1 MANHALANMKDMAAS
16 GDATAQYNLAIM
28 HMTGNGANKDD
39 AEAARL
45 FTLAS
50 RQGYAPAQ
58 RQLAQMYL
66 RGDAVGK
73 SKIIAHSL
81 LNLAAKG
88 TGAEADAARQEMEK
102 LEQAMSASE
111 IAEAQKLAA
120 VDAAKGR

>member
-1 MANHALANMKDMAAS
+1 
-16 GDATAQYNLAIM
+16 M